1 MYSKSAPRRRHSAE
15 FKTRV
20 LAASDEPGASISAV
34 ALAHGLNANLLRK
47 WRLQRGSNIDGATS
61 KPSQKLSASSRP
73 VPLASVLPGVS
84 PFLAIEI
91 PATPKT
97 STQTAAQDKVTAIAE
112 PVIHVE
118 LRRGPLHLSVRW
130 PSAAAN
136 DCTAW
141 LRELTAGLLK

>member
-15 FKTRV
+15 FKTHV

-47 WRLQRGSNIDGATS
+47 WRLQHGTNPDGAAP
-61 KPSQKLSASSRP
+61 KPSAKLSASTRP
-73 VPLASVLPGVS
+73 VPVVCAPPGGI
-84 PFLAIEI
+84 PFLAIEM
-91 PATPKT
+91 PFSEKT
-97 STQTAAQDKVTAIAE
+97 STQTAAQDKVTAVVE

-136 DCTAW
+136 DCTVW
-141 LRELTAGLLK
+141 LRELTSGLLK